1 MVHLK
6 MSPTKLISTQ
16 SATGTECGQMA
27 QGDKAIGLLA
37 FESARR
43 FASTG
48 VCAACNQAFAKLNEE
63 LAALIARHPQK
74 EEASGA
80 AAL

>member
-6 MSPTKLISTQ
+6 MSPAKLISTQ

-37 FESARR
+37 FESAQRA
-43 FASTG
+43 ASPE
-48 VCAACNQAFAKLNEE
+48 VCAACDQAFAKLNEE
-63 LAALIARHPQK
+63 LAALIARHPQG
-74 EEASGA
+74 EVTSGA